1 MPDALT
7 SSALLCLVIDGI
19 AVTDRMQVEVSKYTE
34 GLSEKRMRPNE
45 MPVSLIHYDG
55 ESTIPLPSRL
65 PYALSLSCQSGKL
78 SLLAALITSLF
89 FDLIP

>member
-1 MPDALT
+1 MDRY
-7 SSALLCLVIDGI
+7 SALLCFVIDGI

-55 ESTIPLPSRL
+55 ESMVLVLPIRQINL
-65 PYALSLSCQSGKL
+65 CWR
-78 SLLAALITSLF
+78 
-89 FDLIP
+89 

>member
-7 SSALLCLVIDGI
+7 LSALLCLVIDGI

-55 ESTIPLPSRL
+55 ESTIHPSAFSPLL
-65 PYALSLSCQSGKL
+65 CYALSLSCQSGKL
-78 SLLAALITSLF
+78 SLLPLIMHVSVL
-89 FDLIP
+89 